1 MLATIPSSHE
11 RRMEAKTWKPDHSYH
26 GIQQIVRS
34 KHRKH
39 YIYNNT
45 YTVYVYIYI
54 CIIMNVLLY
63 IYYII
68 VYIYHIMHVLHYTSI
83 IHTYT
88 YIHIYICIYS
98 IYMYIYILLTTGLF
112 SIGPTPFLPSS
123 ATLAA
128 KGHGHCVGNR
138 WRKSIQE
145 QHQQGTW
152 PKRRHQTWQ
161 LKKPTIY
168 TI

>member
-1 MLATIPSSHE
+1 MYNYECITI
-11 RRMEAKTWKPDHSYH
+11 
-26 GIQQIVRS
+26 
-34 KHRKH
+34 
-39 YIYNNT
+39 
-45 YTVYVYIYI
+45 
-54 CIIMNVLLY
+54 Y

-88 YIHIYICIYS
+88 YIHTYIYIYAYTV
-98 IYMYIYILLTTGLF
+98 YMYIYILLTTGLF

-145 QHQQGTW
+145 QHQQGT
-152 PKRRHQTWQ
+152 
-161 LKKPTIY
+161 
-168 TI
+168 